1 MITHTL
7 SLCINNSSNYLY
19 RYKIIFKTVTLI
31 IINFFERDFILWIDI
46 RFSSYFL
53 SFRNNET
60 IKGRKNSRQM
70 VEWDRDSFIL
80 ARGFALRKRKCD
92 FICAISGQLKR
103 KRHLVSNF
111 TADHSTRFFCRR
123 LGRIPSWPLAKK
135 RSGIPLSRACSFL
148 PRSKDR
154 GTGFLLY
161 GATHDLAVKIHV
173 SYEAVQHAKKHG
185 LTDNRVSENRS
196 GTNDLLSTRA
206 TKFSKWYR
214 FAFQKFPL
222 WFSPPMIIGVC

>member
-1 MITHTL
+1 
-7 SLCINNSSNYLY
+7 
-19 RYKIIFKTVTLI
+19 
-31 IINFFERDFILWIDI
+31 
-46 RFSSYFL
+46 
-53 SFRNNET
+53 
-60 IKGRKNSRQM
+60 M

-111 TADHSTRFFCRR
+111 TADHSARFFCRR

-206 TKFSKWYR
+206 TKFSKRYTGFRRNAR
-214 FAFQKFPL
+214 FWCKCNPFCAVSMTQIMMGSSLAFRNSCWPREDVGRGETLGYFVDCARLLAASPL
-222 WFSPPMIIGVC
+222 QFSGLYLLTTH

>member
-1 MITHTL
+1 MGPRQFYSGEGFRTPETKVRFYL
-7 SLCINNSSNYLY
+7 RNFGPAEAETSSCLEFY
-19 RYKIIFKTVTLI
+19 
-31 IINFFERDFILWIDI
+31 
-46 RFSSYFL
+46 
-53 SFRNNET
+53 
-60 IKGRKNSRQM
+60 G
-70 VEWDRDSFIL
+70 
-80 ARGFALRKRKCD
+80 
-92 FICAISGQLKR
+92 
-103 KRHLVSNF
+103 
-111 TADHSTRFFCRR
+111 RR

-206 TKFSKWYR
+206 TNSRNDIDSLFKN
-214 FAFQKFPL
+214 FPYDFL
-222 WFSPPMIIGVC
+222 LL